1 MVVGMLAVLNIDQRR
16 SRGAAENRADEW
28 AAELNGNY
36 RDELIR
42 PFTPTV
48 GDEIQAV
55 TAAPRAIIEIVLRGV
70 KEQAWWLG
78 VGIGEVE
85 TPLQET
91 AARSRGQ
98 AFYDARAAV
107 EAAKRSHHG
116 FSVRAEE
123 DRVGSDLQTILEL
136 LAFLIRRRG
145 HDPKRWQAVELAKQ
159 GASTVRI
166 GKALGISQQAA
177 SKRLLN
183 TGFYEEIAG
192 RELAERLL
200 REALG
205 VRNA

>member
-1 MVVGMLAVLNIDQRR
+1 MYAVLDIDQRR
-16 SRGAAENRADEW
+16 SRGAPENRADEW
-28 AAELNGNY
+28 AAELNAEY
-36 RDELIR
+36 RDELIL

-48 GDEIQAV
+48 GDEIQGV
-55 TAAPRAIIEIVLRGV
+55 TAAPHAIVEILLGGV
-70 KEQAWWLG
+70 KKQAWWLG

-85 TPLQET
+85 TPLQPT

-98 AFYDARAAV
+98 AFYNARAAV

-116 FSVRAEE
+116 FALRAEE
-123 DRVGSDLQTILEL
+123 DRVASDLQTILEL

-145 HDPKRWQAVELAKQ
+145 HDPKRWQAVELARQ

-166 GKALGISQQAA
+166 GKALGITQQAA

-183 TGFYEEIAG
+183 AGFDEEVAG
-192 RELAERLL
+192 RELTERLL

-205 VRNA
+205 TRNG